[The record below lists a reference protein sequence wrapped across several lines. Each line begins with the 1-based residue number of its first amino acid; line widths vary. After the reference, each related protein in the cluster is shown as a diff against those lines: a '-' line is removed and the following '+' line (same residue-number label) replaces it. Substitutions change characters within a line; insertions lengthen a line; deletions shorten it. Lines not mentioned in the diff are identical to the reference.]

1 MAAVRRL
8 FKICLL
14 CALLACGFGAAGD
27 VLAHADA
34 VDASHS
40 APCNDPPEQDGCDP
54 FDGCCVPL
62 AAIAPGPAAAPD
74 SRPALPAAARLSF
87 HVPDLPLPPPLG
99 DRPH

>member
-1 MAAVRRL
+1 L

-40 APCNDPPEQDGCDP
+40 APCDDPADQDGCDP
-54 FDGCCVPL
+54 FDGCCVPV
-62 AAIAPGPAAAPD
+62 AGIARHAEAPASPPAPFAAP
-74 SRPALPAAARLSF
+74 RLSF

-99 DRPH
+99 